1 MTLKKRKAYFEEELA
16 KNGNKP
22 REVWKAVKSPTLSSE
37 KARKS
42 NFYLKKDVIIQ
53 FEALEDANIFK
64 KSYSELAG
72 DLQEKLPK
80 ALSKFTSQ
88 RNKNYHAKTSCNVS
102 NDFEWPNLSE
112 EVIKKI
118 LLSLDTSK
126 VAAMDQI

>member
-16 KNGNKP
+16 KNENKP

-42 NFYLKKDVIIQ
+42 NLYLKKDVIIQ

-88 RNKNYHAKTSCNVS
+88 TNKNYRAKTSCNVS